1 MGVVTKS
8 STPGNVAQT
17 EKCYEVL
24 WSQSP
29 VGLSAGG
36 QETQIARRSVLG
48 SALETCACARRR
60 GARGAVQEALLTAR
74 PPELQSKDV
83 AFQLS

>member
-24 WSQSP
+24 WSRSQ
-29 VGLSAGG
+29 VGLSGG
-36 QETQIARRSVLG
+36 QETQIARRSVLR
-48 SALETCACARRR
+48 SALET
-60 GARGAVQEALLTAR
+60 
-74 PPELQSKDV
+74 
-83 AFQLS
+83 